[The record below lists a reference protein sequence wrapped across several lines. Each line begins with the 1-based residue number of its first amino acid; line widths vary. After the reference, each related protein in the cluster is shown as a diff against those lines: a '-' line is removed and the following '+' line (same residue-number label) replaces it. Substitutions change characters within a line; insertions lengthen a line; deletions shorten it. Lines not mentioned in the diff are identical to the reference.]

1 MFKPILVVLLST
13 VIAAP
18 ARADPNPQLVRSVE
32 NGLAQYGLHADVSEF
47 ATPTVA
53 RLYMTLSSSEV
64 DECTRC
70 QLKQIL
76 RNPKYKDQRV
86 DE

>member
-1 MFKPILVVLLST
+1 MLKLLLVALLST
-13 VIAAP
+13 VIAVS
-18 ARADPNPQLVRSVE
+18 ARADPSPQLVRSVE
-32 NGLAQYGLHADVSEF
+32 NGLARYGLHADVSEF
-47 ATPTVA
+47 ATSTVA
-53 RLYMTLSSSEV
+53 HLYNTMHSSG
-64 DECTRC
+64 DDGCTRC